1 MNKRDLECNI
11 KRNPVLVRSTGC
23 RNQLYL
29 LTLLDRFLALSNKC
43 LSKI

>member
-1 MNKRDLECNI
+1 MNKQDLECN
-11 KRNPVLVRSTGC
+11 PVLVTSTGC